1 MLAVAYV
8 LSVAYQ
14 HYRYTLHEHPADTFG
29 LTEVTGY
36 AVCLGWSC
44 LALVERRW
52 AVRATLA
59 LCALQLGIA
68 FCYYFPLV
76 FATRHGRFWDWA
88 EAVVFVALIGWAG
101 YRSVARLA
109 YFRRKQSQP
118 ELVRL
123 AR

>member
-1 MLAVAYV
+1 
-8 LSVAYQ
+8 
-14 HYRYTLHEHPADTFG
+14 
-29 LTEVTGY
+29 
-36 AVCLGWSC
+36 
-44 LALVERRW
+44 
-52 AVRATLA
+52 
-59 LCALQLGIA
+59 LGIA